1 MKTDFS
7 KIFINGEWTSGSSD
21 SQMKNTNPF
30 TGEELVTTQ
39 AADKNDLDAA
49 YKAAETAQLEWAKEL
64 PQAKQAV
71 MEKAIEVM
79 KENKELIIEWLIK
92 EAGSTKIKAT
102 VEFGAS
108 MNILKEAAT
117 FPFRMEGKIMPSQQP
132 GKENRVYRN
141 PLGVIGIIS
150 PWNFPF
156 HLAIR
161 SIAPAL
167 ATGNAVVIKPATDTP
182 VTGGLLFASLFEA
195 AGLPK
200 GLLNVV
206 VGRGSEIGDDI
217 VTHPTPRLISFTG
230 STPVG
235 KHIGELAGG
244 PQPSLVSR
252 VAYEHPVPGLELRG
266 RVVDPAEGGLPVEE
280 EDPPVVDLVTGEGI
294 GIPGPTGGS
303 DQREKQEERQE
314 RAHKRTLSTAR
325 MGPLWERT
333 QGGTSAP
340 RRAPRVRSPLDPSGE
355 PA

>member
-79 KENKELIIEWLIK
+79 KENKELIIDWLIK

-108 MNILKEAAT
+108 INILKEAVT

-156 HLAIR
+156 HLAMR

-244 PQPSLVSR
+244 ALKKPPWNLGAIIISSFLKTLISIRQSSLPSSANSITKDR
-252 VAYEHPVPGLELRG
+252 FACR
-266 RVVDPAEGGLPVEE
+266 
-280 EDPPVVDLVTGEGI
+280 
-294 GIPGPTGGS
+294 
-303 DQREKQEERQE
+303 
-314 RAHKRTLSTAR
+314 STAF
-325 MGPLWERT
+325 LSIK
-333 QGGTSAP
+333 TSTTNSLSSSSS
-340 RRAPRVRSPLDPSGE
+340 V
-355 PA
+355 PAT